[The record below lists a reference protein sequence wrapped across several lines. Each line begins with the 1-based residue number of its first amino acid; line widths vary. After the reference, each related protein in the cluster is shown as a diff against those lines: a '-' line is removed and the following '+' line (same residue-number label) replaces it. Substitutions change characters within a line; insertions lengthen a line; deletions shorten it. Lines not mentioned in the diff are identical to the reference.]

1 MKTTSVE
8 TQVIGGD
15 TYLVD
20 IAAEWGPLATSDDV
34 NNASVSMSV
43 TGGTFTKVIAI
54 PGHGFNSA
62 GKVVQNIILRGI
74 WTPAN
79 DNAPITVS
87 LKSLK
92 VTKLGQP
99 RQIKLVNATGAIQLT
114 KINLTTLASGPTAGP
129 IGNLKPATAV
139 AAKASVAKKVTT
151 AKKVA
156 VAAKKVTVAKK
167 VTKK

>member
-1 MKTTSVE
+1 M
-8 TQVIGGD
+8 
-15 TYLVD
+15 VD
-20 IAAEWGPLATSDDV
+20 IAAEWGPLATSDDI
-34 NNASVSMSV
+34 NNASVSISV
-43 TGGTFTKVIAI
+43 SGGTFTKVIAI
-54 PGHGFNSA
+54 PGHGFNSS

-74 WTPAN
+74 WTPAA
-79 DNAPITVS
+79 DNAPISVT

-92 VTKLGQP
+92 VTKKGILYQV
-99 RQIKLVNATGAIQLT
+99 KLANATGAIQLT
-114 KINLTTLASGPTAGP
+114 KINLKTLASGPTAGP